1 MGQVLVNFPVYS
13 NLRSPQYSTMPVKI
27 GALTLNSRVYVPPM
41 AGVTDL
47 VFRDIVRGIDPG
59 CMMSTEMVSSRALLA
74 KPESR
79 IMDLGEGEH
88 PIGIQIFGHEPDV
101 MAYAAQLAEK
111 KGADFVDINMGCPVP
126 KITKGKDGCALM
138 KEPDLA
144 RAIISTVKSAVKIPV
159 TVKFRLGWDDTSRNA
174 VEFGAMVEEA
184 GASMVTVHGRTRQQL
199 YSGVADWHFIAKV
212 KAALS
217 IPVFGNGDVFSP
229 ENAMRLLEITGCDGV
244 AVARGSLGNPW
255 LIPRITKYL
264 DTGILEPTVDDVEKL
279 ICAYRHSHGLVRY
292 KGQRVGINESRRH
305 LTHYT
310 KGITG
315 AAPYRNRLTQ
325 ITSLGDA
332 AQVLC
337 ELAYFCGGKE
347 GSERFLLAVE
357 QDNLKYGEHPGKG
370 DSHRESSI
378 QAPVNVVSVLP
389 VAKP

>member
-1 MGQVLVNFPVYS
+1 MS
-13 NLRSPQYSTMPVKI
+13 IKI
-27 GALTLNSRVYVPPM
+27 GGLTLNSRVYVPPM

-59 CMMSTEMVSSRALLA
+59 CMMSTEMVSSRALMA
-74 KPESR
+74 SSDKSSR
-79 IMDLGEGEH
+79 IMDLGENEH

-101 MAYAAQLAEK
+101 MAQAAQMAEK
-111 KGADFVDINMGCPVP
+111 RGADFVDINMGCPVP

-138 KEPDLA
+138 REPELA
-144 RAIISTVKSAVKIPV
+144 REIISNIKSAVSIPV

-174 VEFGAMVEEA
+174 VEFGEMVEAA

-199 YSGVADWHFIAKV
+199 YSGTADWHFIARV

-229 ENAMRLLEITGCDGV
+229 ENARTMLEITGCDGV

-264 DTGILEPTVDDVEKL
+264 DTGVLDEAVDDVEKL
-279 ICAYRHSHGLVRY
+279 ICGYRHSHGLVRY
-292 KGQRVGINESRRH
+292 KGERVGINESRRH

-310 KGITG
+310 KGISG
-315 AAPYRNRLTQ
+315 AAPFRNRLTQ
-325 ITSLGDA
+325 IKNLVEA
-332 AQVLC
+332 ASILA
-337 ELAYFCGGKE
+337 ELALICGGKE
-347 GSERFLLAVE
+347 GLERFLLAVE
-357 QDNLKYGEHPGKG
+357 HDNFKYGKHPGEWH
-370 DSHRESSI
+370 SHGEGSV
-378 QAPVNVVSVLP
+378 QAPVDVDAVLP